1 MALQHIRSGTAN
13 KRPVASSL
21 AEGQIAINY
30 QADSPGAFFKDSAGN
45 LVKVGPIHVGTTAP
59 NATPAGSSGNSL
71 GEGWLDISGVDAI
84 LKVWDG
90 TAWVAARAL
99 VSGDIEI
106 TSINSGPLA
115 GFRNAIINGNFDIW
129 QRGDTFNAIASG
141 ALAADRW
148 KISYDGGGTRNITRQ
163 PFTLGQTAV
172 PGEPEYFLSWNQT
185 VAPTSATFN
194 VLTQSVEG
202 VRTFAGQ
209 EVTVSFYAKASSSIT
224 LTEIRLQQSFGTGG
238 TFSATVDTDI
248 ATNIAVGT
256 SWQKHTFTGTLPSI
270 SGKTIGTDNNDRLNC
285 SFRLPLTG
293 TFTFDIAKVQLE
305 PGPIAT
311 PFEHRPIGTELALC
325 QRYYQQSRGNVSRF
339 SGNVTSAADYY
350 ATAVFMTAMRAVPI
364 VTLSNSANTNFP
376 ATAKTVTPLE
386 QGYAEI
392 RTANGSGPAVFQSAW
407 TADAEL

>member
-1 MALQHIRSGTAN
+1 M
-13 KRPVASSL
+13 
-21 AEGQIAINY
+21 
-30 QADSPGAFFKDSAGN
+30 
-45 LVKVGPIHVGTTAP
+45 
-59 NATPAGSSGNSL
+59 
-71 GEGWLDISGVDAI
+71 
-84 LKVWDG
+84 
-90 TAWVAARAL
+90 
-99 VSGDIEI
+99 
-106 TSINSGPLA
+106 
-115 GFRNAIINGNFDIW
+115 
-129 QRGDTFNAIASG
+129 
-141 ALAADRW
+141 
-148 KISYDGGGTRNITRQ
+148 
-163 PFTLGQTAV
+163 
-172 PGEPEYFLSWNQT
+172 
-185 VAPTSATFN
+185 
-194 VLTQSVEG
+194 LTQSVEG